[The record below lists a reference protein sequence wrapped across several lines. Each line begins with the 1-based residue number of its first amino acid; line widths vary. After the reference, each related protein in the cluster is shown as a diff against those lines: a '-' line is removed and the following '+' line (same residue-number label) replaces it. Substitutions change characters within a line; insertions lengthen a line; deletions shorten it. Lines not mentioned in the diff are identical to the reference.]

1 MKPTVMKFT
10 VQAWTMTRKKTRPSF
25 HLGALGMLFSV
36 SDRVSGPKLSE
47 QDRLDAVYPYRL
59 ELAAIGVPAGRYRL
73 VPSGGE
79 SGGLAL
85 EWAADLGGRVWQTQT
100 GKAGHRL
107 VTDLTEYERL
117 RWEELVAQ
125 GGLALEFGAL
135 A

>member
-1 MKPTVMKFT
+1 MELTVMKLT
-10 VQAWTMTRKKTRPSF
+10 VQAWTMSRKKVRPSF
-25 HLGALGMLFSV
+25 HLGALGLLFSV

-59 ELAAIGVPAGRYRL
+59 ELAAIGIPAGRYRL

-79 SGGLAL
+79 SGAWAL
-85 EWAADLGGRVWQTQT
+85 EWAAELGGRVWQTRN
-100 GKAGHRL
+100 GKAGPRL
-107 VTDLTEYERL
+107 ITDLTEYERL

-125 GGLALEFGAL
+125 GGPTLEFGAL